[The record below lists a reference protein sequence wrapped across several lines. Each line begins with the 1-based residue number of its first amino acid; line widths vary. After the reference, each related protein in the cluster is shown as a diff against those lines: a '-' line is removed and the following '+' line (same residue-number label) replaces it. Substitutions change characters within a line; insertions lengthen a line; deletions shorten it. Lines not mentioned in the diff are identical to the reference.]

1 MAVAVSIF
9 VALVTACVNVGPP
22 SAELAAC
29 NTEQS
34 KGQSG
39 RPEKLRG
46 QKIFVKRIFSLNGII
61 TEKYSCSKVQNQK
74 DEGTRIIKICPLPLI
89 ACSNQQ

>member
-39 RPEKLRG
+39 HPGKLRG
-46 QKIFVKRIFSLNGII
+46 QKIFVERIFFTLNGII
-61 TEKYSCSKVQNQK
+61 IEKYSYSKIQNQK
-74 DEGTRIIKICPLPLI
+74 DE
-89 ACSNQQ
+89 A

>member
-34 KGQSG
+34 KGQSACPG
-39 RPEKLRG
+39 KLRG
-46 QKIFVKRIFSLNGII
+46 QKIFVERIFFTLNGII
-61 TEKYSCSKVQNQK
+61 IEKYSYSKIQNQK
-74 DEGTRIIKICPLPLI
+74 DE
-89 ACSNQQ
+89 A

>member
-34 KGQSG
+34 KRQSG
-39 RPEKLRG
+39 WPGKLRG
-46 QKIFVKRIFSLNGII
+46 QKIFVERIFSLNGII
-61 TEKYSCSKVQNQK
+61 IDKAF
-74 DEGTRIIKICPLPLI
+74 LF
-89 ACSNQQ
+89 

>member
-1 MAVAVSIF
+1 MSIF

-39 RPEKLRG
+39 CPGKLRG
-46 QKIFVKRIFSLNGII
+46 YLWKEFFSLNGII
-61 TEKYSCSKVQNQK
+61 RDNYSKIQNQK
-74 DEGTRIIKICPLPLI
+74 DVGTGIIKICPLPPI
-89 ACSNQQ
+89 VCSNRQ